1 MRLSSSWLLA
11 TARDASAIIVVG
23 LFLFPLIWWAFVSIQ
38 PYSAVFNKDQIA
50 FLNFEPTLDNYR
62 FAFADDV
69 PEAFSTRAAL
79 IHSIIIATGSTVL
92 AIGLGLLA
100 AFGLSRFSANRS
112 TAYSLSILSFRFLPP
127 IALIIPAAI
136 LFRQFGL
143 FDTHSGVIVMH
154 TVMNLPLAI
163 LMLKSFIDE
172 IPTDVDD
179 AAKIDG
185 ATELQVLTKI
195 IVPMARGGIAA
206 TAVLCFIFSYTEFLM
221 SLFLTV
227 SFRTLPI
234 TLSILPFGD
243 FGPLAAA
250 ATSAIFPSFVLILL
264 LQRHL
269 VRGLTLGIQK

>member
-11 TARDASAIIVVG
+11 TARDAAAIIVVS

-38 PYSAVFNKDQIA
+38 PHSAVFNKDQIA

-62 FAFADDV
+62 FAFADDG

-172 IPTDVDD
+172 VPTEVDD

-185 ATELQVLTKI
+185 ATEFQVLTKI